1 MIRSQS
7 GALEAASR
15 RKKLRAGA
23 LASTMLFAGVIG
35 TGSLRPAQ
43 VAAQSAPAEDP
54 VLLRELVGR
63 IAGDGSGAKA
73 TLLVGTLQTV
83 TPALAIPSGWRV
95 VGAVVREVPNGPP
108 GSGSTRVEFGSNY
121 VDAPTGSATEAISA
135 LTKSLTAGGWTVQNN
150 FGTNQGGFVVAN
162 SPQQVYAQFCAP
174 STFLSVNAF
183 KDGTGPVKVSMM
195 ANSTP
200 AGLGGPCGSP
210 GSPNTIP
217 APQIPPVY
225 SQLPRLVLPEKAVL
239 VSSGGGGGSQF
250 SASSGLTIDKA
261 DSPTVLESVFAPQ
274 MLEAGWQKSGG
285 ANTETASVST
295 WRKTFNSTPLQAT
308 LVIVNAIG
316 GDQRRDLTVTVSQ
329 EATAGGN
336 FPTVPYPLLVGPPVM
351 TAVPTV
357 GFASET
363 TLAIGSPPP
372 TVLKPIA
379 KASSAATKPKAR
391 AKKATS
397 AKSVKSVKKK

>member
-1 MIRSQS
+1 MIRSQR

-15 RKKLRAGA
+15 RKKFRGSA
-23 LASTMLFAGVIG
+23 LVSTIVFAGVWG
-35 TGSLRPAQ
+35 SGSLRPTT
-43 VAAQSAPAEDP
+43 VAAQTAQADDP

-63 IAGDGSGAKA
+63 IAGDGSGGKA

-83 TPALAIPSGWRV
+83 TPALALPPGWRI
-95 VGAVVREVPNGPP
+95 VGAVVREALNGPP
-108 GSGSTRVEFGSNY
+108 GSGSMKLEFGSSY

-135 LTKSLTAGGWTVQNN
+135 LTKSLTATGWTVQNN
-150 FGTNQGGFVVAN
+150 FGGTQGGFVVAN
-162 SPQQVYAQFCAP
+162 SPQPAYAQFCAT
-174 STFLSVNAF
+174 STYLSINAF
-183 KDGTGPVKVSMM
+183 KEGTGPVKVSMM

-200 AGLGGPCGSP
+200 GGLGGPCGASGGP
-210 GSPNTIP
+210 PTTG
-217 APQIPPVY
+217 AQHIPPVY

-239 VSSGGGGGSQF
+239 VSSGSGGGSQF

-274 MLEAGWQKSGG
+274 MLEAGWQKFGG

-295 WRKTFNSTPLQAT
+295 WRKTFTSTPLQAT
-308 LVIVNAIG
+308 LVIVNAMG

-336 FPTVPYPLLVGPPVM
+336 FYGVPYPALVGPPVM
-351 TAVPTV
+351 TVVPPV

-379 KASSAATKPKAR
+379 KASSAASKPKAR

-397 AKSVKSVKKK
+397 ARLVKSVKKK

>member
-1 MIRSQS
+1 MIRSQR
-7 GALEAASR
+7 GALEADSR

-23 LASTMLFAGVIG
+23 LASTMLFAGIVG
-35 TGSLRPAQ
+35 TGSLRPTT

-95 VGAVVREVPNGPP
+95 VGAVVRETPNGPP
-108 GSGSTRVEFGSNY
+108 GSGPTRLEFGSNY

-217 APQIPPVY
+217 APQIPSVY
-225 SQLPRLVLPEKAVL
+225 SQLPRLLLPEKAVL
-239 VSSGGGGGSQF
+239 VNSGGGGGSQF

-261 DSPTVLESVFAPQ
+261 DSPTVLEAVFAPQ

-285 ANTETASVST
+285 ASSETASVST
-295 WRKTFNSTPLQAT
+295 WRKTFSSTPLQAT

-329 EATAGGN
+329 EAAAGGN
-336 FPTVPYPLLVGPPVM
+336 FPGVPFPALVGPPVM
-351 TAVPTV
+351 TVVPPV

-363 TLAIGSPPP
+363 TLAIASGSP
-372 TVLKPIA
+372 TPIA
-379 KASSAATKPKAR
+379 KASSAASKTKTAV
-391 AKKATS
+391 KKTSSTKS
-397 AKSVKSVKKK
+397 AKSVRKK